1 MRRPDGP
8 IAKRPRWLRGVWC
21 GLEWTAMFQGTRLGM
36 SAVAWM
42 KRTDDGGIRHL
53 TADELGESMP
63 ELPQIASGGGAITGA
78 QKSTMLS
85 KCPELQSWLCDP
97 CYPDGKP
104 IGATQLTIR
113 RRGASIFV
121 QLKIAD
127 QGGLKVEAAE
137 PSIDRALAAL
147 EAFLTAKP
155 VPWQTDAY
163 PLDSGAK
170 KRK

>member
-1 MRRPDGP
+1 MRRPVGK
-8 IAKRPRWLRGVWC
+8 IADRPRWIRGVWN
-21 GLEWTAMFQGTRLGM
+21 GLEWCAHWQGRWLGM
-36 SAVAWM
+36 SPVEWL
-42 KRTDDGGIRHL
+42 KRIPGGGVRHL
-53 TADELGESMP
+53 TADELGETVPS
-63 ELPQIASGGGAITGA
+63 LPSVAAGGGALTGVT
-78 QKSTMLS
+78 KSTMLQ

-97 CYPDGKP
+97 SYPDGKP

-137 PSIDRALAAL
+137 PTIDRALAAL
-147 EAFLTAKP
+147 EAFLTAGT

-163 PLDSGAK
+163 PLDAGQK
-170 KRK
+170 KRR

>member
-1 MRRPDGP
+1 M
-8 IAKRPRWLRGVWC
+8 W
-21 GLEWTAMFQGTRLGM
+21 QGRRLGM
-36 SAVAWM
+36 SVIRWM
-42 KRTDDGGIRHL
+42 IRNSAGGLRTL
-53 TADELGESMP
+53 TADELGETMP
-63 ELPQIASGGGAITGA
+63 TMPTVAPGGGTVVGA
-78 QKSTMLS
+78 QKSSMLA

-97 CYPDGKP
+97 SYPDGKP

-113 RRGASIFV
+113 RRGASIFA

-137 PSIDRALAAL
+137 PSVDRALAAL
-147 EAFLTAKP
+147 EAFLTCSP

-163 PLDSGAK
+163 PLDAGAK